1 MHEFLKKN
9 STFVNVSI
17 KNNKYGS
24 DSIEEYTEGRK
35 KCIGEAAYHY
45 APDLCRK
52 HYNHRFVQID
62 GTKCAY
68 RNKVCG

>member
-24 DSIEEYTEGRK
+24 DSI
-35 KCIGEAAYHY
+35 
-45 APDLCRK
+45 D
-52 HYNHRFVQID
+52 NS
-62 GTKCAY
+62 
-68 RNKVCG
+68 

>member
-24 DSIEEYTEGRK
+24 DPIDEYTER
-35 KCIGEAAYHY
+35 
-45 APDLCRK
+45 R
-52 HYNHRFVQID
+52 
-62 GTKCAY
+62 
-68 RNKVCG
+68 

>member
-24 DSIEEYTEGRK
+24 DSIEEYTERRK
-35 KCIGEAAYHY
+35 KCIGKAAI
-45 APDLCRK
+45 R
-52 HYNHRFVQID
+52 
-62 GTKCAY
+62 GTLWRLDEKTVPG
-68 RNKVCG
+68 RV

>member
-24 DSIEEYTEGRK
+24 DSIEEYTERRK
-35 KCIGEAAYHY
+35 KCIGKAAYHY
-45 APDLCRK
+45 APDLC
-52 HYNHRFVQID
+52 
-62 GTKCAY
+62 GCAQNG
-68 RNKVCG
+68 RLINTSLARS